1 MAEDGKVVYKIEG
14 DNSQALKAF
23 DESVAAAKT
32 SGEKIEET
40 AKKTSKK
47 VKESNEEVEGSN
59 KKVKKSSKENE
70 QQTEKTA
77 TAYEKLTQK
86 IQSQKSALGAA
97 VTEYK
102 NIVLEQGLNSESAI
116 GLRVKIGSLND
127 ELSESEKRL
136 SDVDEAAE
144 KATGSFN
151 KTSSSIEKIA
161 KAIGSAFAVKQVI
174 EFGKAAVGVASD
186 LNEVQNVVDTTFGSG
201 ASKINE
207 WAKNAAEAFGES
219 ELQAKQFTSTL
230 GAMSKSM
237 GVAQAPMEEMSM
249 SLAGLAGD
257 MASFYNLDPT
267 EAFEKL
273 RSGISGETEPLKQLG
288 INMSVVNLEAFA
300 MANGITKSYQEMA
313 QAEQATLRYQYIM
326 SATADAQGDF
336 AETSDSFANQQRILK
351 LELESLAAEIGQDLL
366 PIALELVEAARDTIE
381 WIQEN
386 KDALEALTV
395 SVGAAVVGWKS
406 YKAAMSIIDTAKG
419 VTAAIKASGTAMV
432 GASGSAALLSA
443 AMTAIPY
450 VASAA
455 GIAAITAAVLDLKS
469 AQESLVDEKF
479 TALENTPDL
488 ADYALN
494 GLTYINPKTGKTEID
509 FARGEQMMS
518 EGTFVRSSNNNLDK
532 SKGTITSYKDIA
544 SQKWNN
550 HFWGTSDET
559 LAYKSAQRH
568 KNGEDFVMSDW
579 TPAYLDYGERV
590 LTASEN
596 AKYTAMGGVEGMERS
611 ITSGGSG
618 GAGISAPSRMELGLK
633 VSPREMAHAITPYV
647 ISELQAQ
654 GKWEDVK

>member
-1 MAEDGKVVYKIEG
+1 MQRQVNSVGEDGKVVYKIEG
-14 DNSQALKAF
+14 DNSQALKAL
-23 DESVAAAKT
+23 DEF
-32 SGEKIEET
+32 EKE
-40 AKKTSKK
+40 AKKTGDQFEDT
-47 VKESNEEVEGSN
+47 VDDTMEGAE
-59 KKVKKSSKENE
+59 KSVS
-70 QQTEKTA
+70 
-77 TAYEKLTQK
+77 
-86 IQSQKSALGAA
+86 GAA
-97 VTEYK
+97 
-102 NIVLEQGLNSESAI
+102 A
-116 GLRVKIGSLND
+116 
-127 ELSESEKRL
+127 
-136 SDVDEAAE
+136 
-144 KATGSFN
+144 
-151 KTSSSIEKIA
+151 KIA

-230 GAMSKSM
+230 GAMFKSM
-237 GVAQAPMEEMSM
+237 GVGQADMEEMSM

-336 AETSDSFANQQRILK
+336 ADTSDSFANQQRILK
-351 LELESLAAEIGQDLL
+351 LEIESLAAEIGQDLL
-366 PIALELVEAARDTIE
+366 PIAMELVGAARDTIE
-381 WIQEN
+381 WIREN

-406 YKAAMSIIDTAKG
+406 YKAAMGIIDTAQG

-450 VASAA
+450 VVIAA

-550 HFWGTSDET
+550 DFWGTLDET

-568 KNGEDFVMSDW
+568 KSGEDFVMSDW

-618 GAGISAPSRMELGLK
+618 GAGVSAPSRMELGLK